1 MNLPR
6 AAPRSER
13 RGDEM
18 LPLINI
24 VFLLMIFFMLLGA
37 ISVPEPFPVEP
48 PTSAELSSVDAAAQ
62 VLVIAPDGRLGLNG
76 AIFGLETLGMQL
88 QRWQA
93 GARSSE
99 VLMVKADAAA
109 QATEVLEVMTA
120 VQALGIARIELLV
133 AEEGAERR

>member
-6 AAPRSER
+6 LAPRSGQ

-37 ISVPEPFPVEP
+37 ISVPDPFEVEP
-48 PTSAELSSVDAAAQ
+48 PTSDRPLSVDAAAQ
-62 VLVIAPDGRLGLNG
+62 VLLIAADGRLGLGG
-76 AIFGLETLGMQL
+76 ATFGLETLDSQL
-88 QRWQA
+88 RRWQA
-93 GARSSE
+93 APHSKR

-109 QATEVLEVMTA
+109 DAAEVLEVITV
-120 VQALGIARIELLV
+120 VQARGIERIELLV
-133 AEEGAERR
+133 AEKRAERR